1 MKGID
6 TPGQASDPRGAAS
19 LPTVP
24 FDSLRFGVTT
34 IGEALDSATRAIH
47 AQRVSQTPLLD
58 ASLLLCSSTGLTR
71 EQLYAK
77 SHVPL
82 DQQTVDTYTTLVKRR
97 CAAEP
102 IAYLTGN
109 RDFYGRTFSVSPAV
123 LVPRPDTEVLVEQ
136 ALAFLDHFDHP
147 RVLDLCTGS
156 GCIGISIA
164 AEYPRA
170 AVCLSD
176 ISLEAIEVARSNSH
190 ALLDREVEIVH
201 SDLFS
206 SLQDRRFHMIM
217 TNPPYL
223 TQAWYEGTE
232 AQVKKEPSL
241 ALLGGDEDGLCII
254 RKIVQEAPDHLEDR
268 GILIIECD
276 YRQNSQVA
284 RLLEQR
290 GFVDIESRDDLAH
303 VRRIVW
309 GALHV

>member
-6 TPGQASDPRGAAS
+6 TPGQESDPRGAAS

-24 FDSLRFGVTT
+24 IDSLRFGVTT
-34 IGEALDSATRAIH
+34 IGEALDIGTRTIH
-47 AQRVSQTPLLD
+47 AQHVSQTPLLD

-77 SHVPL
+77 SHISL
-82 DQQTVDTYTTLVKRR
+82 DQKTVDRYTALVKRR

-102 IAYLTGN
+102 IAYLTGS
-109 RDFYGRTFSVSPAV
+109 RDFYGRTFNVGPAV
-123 LVPRPDTEVLVEQ
+123 LVPRPDTEILVEQ
-136 ALAFLDHFDHP
+136 ALAFLDRFDHP

-164 AEYPRA
+164 AEYPGA
-170 AVCLSD
+170 EVCLSD

-190 ALLDREVEIVH
+190 ALLGREVEIIH

-223 TQAWYEGTE
+223 TQAWYEDTE

-241 ALLGGDEDGLCII
+241 ALLGGDEDGLRII
-254 RKIVQEAPDHLEDR
+254 RKIVQQAPDHLEDR
-268 GILIIECD
+268 GILMIECD

>member
-6 TPGQASDPRGAAS
+6 TPGQEPDPRCTVS
-19 LPTVP
+19 HPTVP
-24 FDSLRFGVTT
+24 FRSLRSDMMT
-34 IGEALDSATRAIH
+34 IGEALDGGTRAIH

-58 ASLLLCSSTGLTR
+58 ASLLLCSSTGFTR

-77 SHVPL
+77 SHIPL
-82 DQQTVDTYTTLVKRR
+82 DQQAIDRYTSLVKRR

-102 IAYLTGN
+102 IAYLTGS

-136 ALAFLDHFDHP
+136 SLAFLDRFDHP
-147 RVLDLCTGS
+147 KVLDLCTGS

-164 AEYPRA
+164 AEYPGA
-170 AVCLSD
+170 QVCLSD
-176 ISLEAIEVARSNSH
+176 ISLDAIEIARTNSH
-190 ALLDREVEIVH
+190 ALLDREVEIIH
-201 SDLFS
+201 SDVFS

-223 TQAWYEGTE
+223 TQAWYEETE
-232 AQVKKEPSL
+232 AQVKEEPSL
-241 ALLGGDEDGLCII
+241 ALLGGDEDGLHII
-254 RKIVQEAPDHLEDR
+254 RKIVQQAPDHLEDR

-276 YRQNSQVA
+276 YRQNGQVA

-290 GFVDIESRDDLAH
+290 GFVDIASCNDLAQ

-309 GALHV
+309 GAFHV